1 MDSKGQDIP
10 AHLNELTQQ
19 IIGAAIEVHR
29 ALGPGLLERS
39 YQLALLHELAL
50 REVFS
55 ASEVAIEI
63 EYKGIVLPG
72 HRLDLVVASAI
83 VVELKAVEQVADTH
97 LAQLV
102 SYLRAGRYPIGLLI
116 NFNVPVLTKGVFRRV
131 NSAALA
137 HVSAFSATSASD
149 SASLRSPSGGSP

>member
-1 MDSKGQDIP
+1 MDSRSKEIP
-10 AHLNELTQQ
+10 AALNSITESV
-19 IIGAAIEVHR
+19 IGAAIEVHR
-29 ALGPGLLERS
+29 GLGPGLLERS

-50 REVFS
+50 REVPS

-72 HRLDLVVASAI
+72 QRLDLVVASAI
-83 VVELKAVEQVADTH
+83 VVELKAVEQVADVH

-131 NSAALA
+131 NSSALA
-137 HVSAFSATSASD
+137 HSAAPSSHPLDSAASASPSAT
-149 SASLRSPSGGSP
+149 LR